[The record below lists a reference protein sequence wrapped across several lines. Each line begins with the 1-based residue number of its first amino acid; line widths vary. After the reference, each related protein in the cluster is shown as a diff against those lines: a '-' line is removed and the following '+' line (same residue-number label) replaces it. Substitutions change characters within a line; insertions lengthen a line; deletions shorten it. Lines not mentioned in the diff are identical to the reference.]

1 MIGRKLGGKFWKAG
15 EDGVED
21 QWFVLAGEQ
30 NGKEVWAEE
39 KEICRGK
46 RPVAALSVLAL
57 LVLGCLFCRMFI
69 PKDPS
74 YMDLQNCSVP
84 PGKEFWFGTDAMGRD
99 FFSMIWYGGRI
110 SLFIGFASAGISTA
124 IAILFGSASGL
135 APRWLDGLLMRFA
148 EILLSVPEL
157 LLVVL
162 IQAALGSANI
172 LTISLCVGIT
182 GWETMAKVIRT
193 EVRQLRRSE
202 YVIASKSM
210 GGGFFHILWEHLAP
224 NFIPSIM
231 FMVVMNIRSAI
242 IAESTLSFMGLGLPL
257 DRISWGSILSLSERA
272 LLSGSWWMILIPGL
286 FLVLA
291 ISCVTEIGN
300 WLRRGESGKESYLSF

>member
-1 MIGRKLGGKFWKAG
+1 M
-15 EDGVED
+15 ED

-99 FFSMIWYGGRI
+99 LFSMIWYGGRI

-182 GWETMAKVIRT
+182 GWETMAKVIRGFI
-193 EVRQLRRSE
+193 
-202 YVIASKSM
+202 IASVEDSVDQ
-210 GGGFFHILWEHLAP
+210 A
-224 NFIPSIM
+224 
-231 FMVVMNIRSAI
+231 V
-242 IAESTLSFMGLGLPL
+242 GLGLLSAHPVIPL
-257 DRISWGSILSLSERA
+257 GIRRDHFYIFPRI
-272 LLSGSWWMILIPGL
+272 
-286 FLVLA
+286 
-291 ISCVTEIGN
+291 
-300 WLRRGESGKESYLSF
+300 LRKHSV

>member
-99 FFSMIWYGGRI
+99 LFSMIW
-110 SLFIGFASAGISTA
+110 SLT
-124 IAILFGSASGL
+124 
-135 APRWLDGLLMRFA
+135 R
-148 EILLSVPEL
+148 
-157 LLVVL
+157 
-162 IQAALGSANI
+162 
-172 LTISLCVGIT
+172 
-182 GWETMAKVIRT
+182 
-193 EVRQLRRSE
+193 
-202 YVIASKSM
+202 
-210 GGGFFHILWEHLAP
+210 
-224 NFIPSIM
+224 
-231 FMVVMNIRSAI
+231 
-242 IAESTLSFMGLGLPL
+242 LPL
-257 DRISWGSILSLSERA
+257 RPS
-272 LLSGSWWMILIPGL
+272 
-286 FLVLA
+286 
-291 ISCVTEIGN
+291 
-300 WLRRGESGKESYLSF
+300 

>member
-99 FFSMIWYGGRI
+99 LFSMIWYGGRI

-210 GGGFFHILWEHLAP
+210 GGGFFHILWEHLTP

-231 FMVVMNIRSAI
+231 FIDRKSVV
-242 IAESTLSFMGLGLPL
+242 
-257 DRISWGSILSLSERA
+257 
-272 LLSGSWWMILIPGL
+272 
-286 FLVLA
+286 
-291 ISCVTEIGN
+291 
-300 WLRRGESGKESYLSF
+300 